1 MLGILVYK
9 SLFELLLSIL
19 LSVYLEME
27 LLDHMEILF
36 LVFWGT
42 AILSLA
48 VVAPFYIP
56 NSAAQELSFL
66 RILTSTFLSF
76 SLLSLPHSL
85 LPPSLASFL
94 LFLSFHSLWYSHPNR
109 CPVASHCG
117 LKTVATF
124 QAAMLSLSHRGTQD
138 GRHASNSTFP
148 FVAGNGDSTRLRPKL
163 SKRLWINSELQQN
176 TFWITQTPKEQHRIW
191 HFRRVK
197 VLAQRAWNGSENYA
211 LLCIFKI
218 WYL

>member
-42 AILSLA
+42 AILSLP

-56 NSAAQELSFL
+56 NSTAQELSFL
-66 RILTSTFLSF
+66 HILTSTFLSF
-76 SLLSLPHSL
+76 SSLSLPHSL
-85 LPPSLASFL
+85 LLPSLASFL

-109 CPVASHCG
+109 CPVVSHCG

-124 QAAMLSLSHRGTQD
+124 QAAMLSLSQRGTQD
-138 GRHASNSTFP
+138 GQHASNSTFP
-148 FVAGNGDSTRLRPKL
+148 FVAGNGDSTRLRPNV
-163 SKRLWINSELQQN
+163 SKRLWINRELQQN
-176 TFWITQTPKEQHRIW
+176 TFWITQTPKERHRIW

-197 VLAQRAWNGSENYA
+197 VFAQRAWNSSENYA